1 MADIDPAADPLA
13 FEEIVIS
20 DVQLETVYRTETP
33 WLVRFFRR
41 ELGNN
46 ADAQDMTQE
55 TMLRYMRAAPAA
67 GVITPQA
74 YLRRIARNV
83 LRDRSEHSATKLT
96 QASRPLL
103 EGLDLPGPDDQ
114 HRELAGRQELAKW
127 EEILAQ
133 LNPRTLEVF
142 LLSRFDGYTYKEIA
156 TRLGMSTFSVNK
168 HMVKA
173 IAHIDRNRRDT

>member
-1 MADIDPAADPLA
+1 MANIDPAADPLA
-13 FEEIVIS
+13 FEDIDVSDAAMEEI
-20 DVQLETVYRTETP
+20 YRTEAP

-41 ELGNN
+41 ELGNA

-55 TMLRYMRAAPAA
+55 TMLRYVRAVPTIR
-67 GVITPQA
+67 VTTPQA
-74 YLRRIARNV
+74 YLRRIARNL
-83 LRDRSEHSATKLT
+83 LRDRSEHSATKLAQT
-96 QASRPLL
+96 SLPLL
-103 EGLDLPGPDDQ
+103 EGLDLPGPEDQ

-156 TRLGMSTFSVNK
+156 TRLGISTFSVNK

>member
-1 MADIDPAADPLA
+1 
-13 FEEIVIS
+13 
-20 DVQLETVYRTETP
+20 
-33 WLVRFFRR
+33 
-41 ELGNN
+41 
-46 ADAQDMTQE
+46 MTQE

-74 YLRRIARNV
+74 YLRRIART